1 VTHGGGPLVTGA
13 VNLTTGMNAS
23 WSALRALNVI
33 IGLFSSLAVNMPDFG
48 RFSKYENAGYSQF
61 VFLPLLGTLGAL
73 APIFVT
79 SAAEY
84 LWGEYI
90 WFMPAVIA
98 KFDSR
103 AAMVRE
109 LLALLT
115 RVLHRFC
122 YGHCDDGESN
132 CRWLI
137 SFRK

>member
-1 VTHGGGPLVTGA
+1 MSPFLGHTNCSAIVTHGGGPLVQGETH
-13 VNLTTGMNAS
+13 LTTGMNAS

-61 VFLPLLGTLGAL
+61 IFLPLLGTLGSL

-79 SAAEY
+79 SAAQY

-103 AAMVRE
+103 AAMVCIIF
-109 LLALLT
+109 AL
-115 RVLHRFC
+115 R
-122 YGHCDDGESN
+122 
-132 CRWLI
+132 
-137 SFRK
+137 